1 MIEILWTFNEKAKK
15 LGAHIHRGRVLRS
28 RKRDRA
34 TCRRDWYEHS
44 QASPRSHV
52 KFLVAT
58 TPSQIQKNSKFQ
70 KKKKKG
76 SKFIKSSFSES
87 QISKRVF
94 FYHDFTDGGGR
105 DAIAVFGLLEFLD
118 GDGLSTIGRGLDP
131 GQEYETIGALSDLT
145 QQIVLLKPLRL
156 LIVGISIVTVVA
168 VCISH
173 FWTNEKC
180 ELCFALASFV
190 GYLTFPSLSISVCPN
205 LSTSFYISLNSHHKS
220 PFLKFNRCF

>member
-52 KFLVAT
+52 KFLVT
-58 TPSQIQKNSKFQ
+58 TTQSQIQKIS
-70 KKKKKG
+70 KKKV
-76 SKFIKSSFSES
+76 SKFIKPSFSKS
-87 QISKRVF
+87 QISKVKSF
-94 FYHDFTDGGGR
+94 FYHDFADGGGR

-156 LIVGISIVTVVA
+156 LVVGISIVTVVA

-173 FWTNEKC
+173 SWTNEES
-180 ELCFALASFV
+180 ELCFGL
-190 GYLTFPSLSISVCPN
+190 LRRLPLLLSLS
-205 LSTSFYISLNSHHKS
+205 LSKPIYFILHSLDSQVTIFKV
-220 PFLKFNRCF
+220 